1 MPGIVRKGDTNNAGG
16 ATASGESNF
25 IVNNKPACVKNTPV
39 KPHKPFKSP
48 HVSTKTGSTKPN
60 FVINNT
66 PVTVIGDPDKCG
78 HSRANGSTDFII
90 GN

>member
-25 IVNNKPACVKNTPV
+25 IVNNKPACVKKTPV
-39 KPHKPFKSP
+39 KPHKPFKGK
-48 HVSTKTGSTKPN
+48 HRGTKTTSSKPN
-60 FVINNT
+60 FVINNKSA
-66 PVTVIGDPDKCG
+66 TVIGDSDACG
-78 HSRANGSTDFII
+78 HRRANGSSDFII

>member
-16 ATASGESNF
+16 ATTSGQSNF

-39 KPHKPFKSP
+39 KKHKPFKGK
-48 HVSTKTGSTKPN
+48 HRGTKTGSTKPN
-60 FVINNT
+60 FVINNKPT
-66 PVTVIGDPDKCG
+66 TVIGDPDACG
-78 HSRANGSTDFII
+78 HTRVGGSSDFII